1 MAKDGPGS
9 TDANRT
15 PEINRRQFLVDGTK
29 RGMSFSLLGLAAP
42 TLFAACAADEPET
55 STPAL
60 APSTPSPTSSGEA
73 TAVVGDVLDFA
84 LTSEDWKGPFGFVV
98 FRLHR
103 AVVDG
108 KDAFFIQTDTS
119 DQEIAE
125 REKLVFAP
133 KIGGLID
140 GGLSGEAYFF
150 DDDEL
155 PAVLSSEPGR
165 EDYTP
170 AWRINQ
176 VTWHAEPRQLN
187 SPDDVKAAEV
197 KGDVTVTPNEGI
209 INAALIKW
217 STGELPVDKELT
229 DYLGGGQ
236 LIEPPDLENLTVK
249 FKLHECFPEVRY
261 IVVDTSLEPM
271 AEGMKVA
278 HSPAL
283 QKSPEAGA
291 TGRTN
296 VFMNGVDGPGP
307 MGFQPSVFDSQAG
320 DTEWSPYWDHMTYA
334 WKKGK
339 EPRVL
344 ATESEVHSARD
355 AGDLDEFPGTPDTK
369 GAIFT
374 VNCPVPVLA
383 PNSFTA

>member
-1 MAKDGPGS
+1 MAKDGPCS
-9 TDANRT
+9 RDANGT
-15 PEINRRQFLVDGTK
+15 PQINRRQFLVDGTR

-42 TLFAACAADEPET
+42 TLLAACAADEPET
-55 STPAL
+55 TTSAG
-60 APSTPSPTSSGEA
+60 APSTPSPTTDDAGGA
-73 TAVVGDVLDFA
+73 IVGDVLDFA
-84 LTSEDWKGPFGFVV
+84 LTSEEWKGAFGFVTL
-98 FRLHR
+98 RLHR

-108 KDAFFIQTDTS
+108 KDAFFIRTDTS
-119 DQEIAE
+119 DAEIAE

-133 KIGGLID
+133 KIGGLAES
-140 GGLSGEAYFF
+140 GLSGEAYFF
-150 DDDEL
+150 DGDEQ

-165 EDYTP
+165 NEYTP

-176 VTWHAEPRQLN
+176 VTWKGKPHQMN

-197 KGDVTVTPNEGI
+197 KGDIAVAPSKAI

-217 STGELPVDKELT
+217 STGELPVDKDLT
-229 DYLGGGQ
+229 EYLGGGQ
-236 LIEPPDLENLTVK
+236 LIEPPDLENLSVK
-249 FKLHECFPEVRY
+249 FKLHECFPGVRY

-271 AEGMKVA
+271 AEGMQVA

-296 VFMNGVDGPGP
+296 VFMNGIDGPGP

-339 EPRVL
+339 EPRVM

-355 AGDLDEFPGTPDTK
+355 AGDLDEFPGTPDTN

-383 PNSFTA
+383 PNSFTG